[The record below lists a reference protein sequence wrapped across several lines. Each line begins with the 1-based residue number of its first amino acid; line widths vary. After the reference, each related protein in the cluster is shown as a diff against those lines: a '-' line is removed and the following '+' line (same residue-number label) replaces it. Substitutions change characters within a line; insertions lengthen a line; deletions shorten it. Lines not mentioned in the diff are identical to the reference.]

1 MVGSCPFDGPGLQ
14 GFSTTRPSTLYPR
27 LIDIRRSKNQATTN
41 SVGGVGYEGRETS
54 TAFSDP
60 EGEIIIRTGIP
71 CSIDSKG
78 VGRATGA
85 MLLPGNI
92 NKHSQWKVTT
102 DPGANLP
109 LGTIRDNDVV
119 LDDEGYRYQVALN
132 MWTFLGYTLDVIR
145 LES

>member
-1 MVGSCPFDGPGLQ
+1 MAGVCPFDGSGLQ
-14 GFSTTRPSTLYPR
+14 GFQSTRPSSLYPR
-27 LIDIRRSKNQATTN
+27 LIDVRRSKNPATFSST
-41 SVGGVGYEGRETS
+41 GKVGYEGRETS
-54 TAFSDP
+54 TAFSNP
-60 EGEIIIRTGIP
+60 EGEYLVVDHVP

-119 LDDEGYRYQVALN
+119 IDDEGYRYQVALN

-145 LES
+145 LET